1 MIQLKII
8 AKKNKKSLIAIFI
21 LLIVWF
27 TYKPIINYI
36 FYGKD
41 EKITANISAPVENIS
56 CFNLSDEQ
64 KHKELEYLLKKLNS
78 CQPQL
83 NNYKKLYDIDI
94 NERQDLYCSALELA
108 DDDFEYY
115 CVVNAILADVP
126 SGHTYLAYPDY
137 ETMTE
142 LNGLCYN
149 SKNVLANE
157 NLKSSAYYWKE
168 LLDTKYVEILD
179 SDFAYYIYVD
189 GQYILNEH
197 SENFSAYDTIVNI
210 NNQPATEYL
219 CESLSCFELSYDYI
233 NATAYRDGC
242 VISTFP
248 WGDAIDI
255 DFKDSNGLIH
265 TESYYINCVSD
276 YAYIRYWNSN
286 STQNNSPVFEIKKHP
301 DFDYIKI
308 NSFTNNGHELINEL
322 RECTNEN
329 IIVDLRENGG
339 GNIDYIR
346 KYVFPALFA
355 NDIKFSQNINVNL
368 NWNTMKIYDSAI
380 HFFINS
386 GSRTLKYNDELNK
399 TEYVHSQQITAE
411 MNGMLESPKNVYVLS
426 GKNTVSAADA
436 FVSIVNDNEL
446 GMIIGSNSGG
456 EGLSGT
462 FMIDILPESYLVFC
476 YNCSEA
482 YNSDGTNNSIYGT
495 SPDIYVQLSKENYL
509 IYKQLVL
516 LNEDPYTIENRLK
529 WDNVLI
535 ETLELIKEKEQQK
548 G

>member
-1 MIQLKII
+1 MIQLKNF
-8 AKKNKKSLIAIFI
+8 AEKNKKSLIAVFI
-21 LLIVWF
+21 LIIVWF

-41 EKITANISAPVENIS
+41 EKITANISAPIENIP

-64 KHKELEYLLKKLNS
+64 KQKEVEYLIKKLNS

-83 NNYKKLYDIDI
+83 NKYKQLYGIDI
-94 NERQDLYCSALELA
+94 NERQNLYCSMLELA

-137 ETMTE
+137 EAMTE

-149 SKNVLANE
+149 SKNVLANDK
-157 NLKSSAYYWKE
+157 LKSSTYYWKE
-168 LLDTKYVEILD
+168 LLNKKYVEILS
-179 SDFAYYIYVD
+179 SDFAYYTYVD
-189 GQYILNEH
+189 GQYVLNEC
-197 SENFSAYDTIVNI
+197 SEDFSVYDTIASI
-210 NNQPATEYL
+210 NNRPASEYL
-219 CESLSCFELSYDYI
+219 CKSLSCFELSYDYI
-233 NATAYRDGC
+233 NSAPYREGC

-248 WGDAIDI
+248 WGDAVEI
-255 DFKDSNGLIH
+255 DFIDSNGIIH
-265 TESYYINCVSD
+265 TETYYINCVSD

-286 STQNNSPVFEIKKHP
+286 SNQNASSSFDIKNHT
-301 DFDYIKI
+301 DFDYVKI
-308 NSFTNNGHELINEL
+308 NSFTYNGHELINKL
-322 RECTNEN
+322 KECRNEN
-329 IIVDLRENGG
+329 IIVDLRENSG

-346 KYVFPALFA
+346 KYVYAALFA

-380 HFFINS
+380 HFFLNF
-386 GSRTLKYNDELNK
+386 GSRSLKYNDELNK
-399 TEYVHSQQITAE
+399 IEYVHSQQITVE
-411 MNGMLESPKNVYVLS
+411 MEGMLENPKNVYVLS

-436 FVSIVNDNEL
+436 FVSIVKDNEL

-482 YNSDGTNNSIYGT
+482 YNNDGTNNSIYGT
-495 SPDIYVQLSKENYL
+495 SPDVYVQLSKENYL
-509 IYKQLVL
+509 IYKQLIL

-535 ETLELIKEKEQQK
+535 ETLEIIKETENAK
-548 G
+548 